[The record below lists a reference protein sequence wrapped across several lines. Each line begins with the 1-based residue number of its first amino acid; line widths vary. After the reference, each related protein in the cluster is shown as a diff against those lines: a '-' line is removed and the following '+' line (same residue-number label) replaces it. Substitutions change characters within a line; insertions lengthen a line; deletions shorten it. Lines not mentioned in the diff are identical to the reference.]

1 MPASPATFSWPLSPD
16 PFLSLE
22 ALEDPQALAWVEAQN
37 ARTHAAWGRSA
48 EFESLKQ
55 RLAKA
60 YLPRERP
67 VIPDRWK
74 DWAYDLWQDE
84 RNPKGI
90 WRRTTWAAW
99 RSGAPVWQNLLDFDA
114 LGAAEGTPW
123 VCAELD
129 ILYPDGD
136 RALITLSPGGSDAL
150 VVREFDIEA
159 QRFVDDGFVIAKA
172 GKHTASWIDRDTL
185 YVGWDNGRKT
195 LTRSG
200 YPREVRRWTR
210 GSALADSPVVFKGAF
225 GDIGVEAHYD
235 PVEQR
240 HTVVSSVDFFDSHTY
255 YLDSANA
262 ATDGANAATDGA
274 NAANRASAANH
285 ASAWKQYDVPSHV
298 AVGGWQGWL
307 LLEPRLDW
315 DCNGVRYPGGA
326 LLAIRE
332 IAFLRGERDVVPLFT
347 PTSQTSACEW
357 THTRNHLIVSY
368 LEDVQS
374 KTSLWIPSQTDDQ
387 AWHWHQRVF
396 PSRDDVQADVSPVE
410 PTLDDEVFV
419 DTDDYLQPPA
429 YWLADLDC
437 DDLTDWALLDRWP
450 TQFDATPFAV
460 TRGHVVSA
468 DGTRVPYTVIGPQ
481 AAHQAVQGQTAQT
494 ARQTH
499 QQAHEQPRPCLLNG
513 YGGFAIPL
521 LPGYLT
527 GPGISWL
534 ERGGVYVVA
543 HIRGGGEFGTQW
555 HTAAQGEHRQRAFD
569 DFIAVAEALISTGV
583 TSAAQL
589 GIQGGSNGGLLV
601 AACMVQRPELFGAV
615 VCEVP
620 LLDMSRY
627 HLLHAGASWIDEY
640 GDPDEPDEA
649 RVLAAYSP
657 YHRVSADVAYPPVL
671 FTTSTADDRVH
682 PGHARKMAARMQAL
696 GAERVWYR
704 ENTEG
709 GHGGSDELEQAEHDA
724 MVFEFLWRCLNR
736 AA

>member
-1 MPASPATFSWPLSPD
+1 MPAPLASSAPFSWPLSPD

-22 ALEDPQALAWVEAQN
+22 ALDDPAALAWVEQQN
-37 ARTHAAWGRSA
+37 ARTRAAWCSGA
-48 EFESLKQ
+48 QFESLRR
-55 RLAKA
+55 RLADA

-84 RNPKGI
+84 RNPRGI

-114 LGAAEGTPW
+114 LGAAEGAPW
-123 VCAELD
+123 VCVELD

-136 RALITLSPGGSDAL
+136 RALITMSPGGSDAQ
-150 VVREFDIEA
+150 VVREFDIDA
-159 QRFVDDGFVIAKA
+159 QRFVDDGFAIAKA

-210 GSALADSPVVFKGAF
+210 GTALADAPVVFRGAF

-235 PVEQR
+235 PVEWR

-255 YLDSANA
+255 YLDSAGGA
-262 ATDGANAATDGA
+262 DGAE
-274 NAANRASAANH
+274 SAAD
-285 ASAWKQYDVPSHV
+285 AWRQYDVPAHV

-315 DCNGVRYPGGA
+315 DCEGAHYPGGA

-332 IAFLRGERDVVPLFT
+332 EAFLRGERDVVPLFMPT
-347 PTSQTSACEW
+347 PLTSACEW

-368 LEDVQS
+368 LDDVQN
-374 KTSLWIPSQTDDQ
+374 KTSLWTPSQGPDH
-387 AWHWHQRVF
+387 AWHWQQRLF
-396 PSRDDVQADVSPVE
+396 PSHADGQADVSPVE
-410 PTLDDEVFV
+410 PTLNDEVFV

-429 YWLADLDC
+429 YWLADLAR
-437 DDLTDWALLDRWP
+437 DDLREWELIDRWP
-450 TQFDATPFAV
+450 TQFDATRFVV
-460 TRGHVVSA
+460 TRGHAVSA
-468 DGTRVPYTVIGPQ
+468 DGTRVPYTVIGPRDVQTSGQ
-481 AAHQAVQGQTAQT
+481 AA
-494 ARQTH
+494 
-499 QQAHEQPRPCLLNG
+499 RPCLLSG

-521 LPGYLT
+521 LPSYLT
-527 GPGISWL
+527 GQGIGWL

-543 HIRGGGEFGTQW
+543 HIRGGGEFGTRW

-569 DFIAVAEALISTGV
+569 DFIAVAEALIDTGV

-649 RVLAAYSP
+649 RALAAYSP

-696 GAERVWYR
+696 GAPAADRVWYR

-724 MVFEFLWRCLNR
+724 MVFEFLWRVLNGS
-736 AA
+736 AQGEATA